1 MGILEQGHNPMEPWT
16 KVLVDLVDLAL
27 WVFLLRCTC
36 LPSLPTCRSGLPDRG
51 NHIRTRAGALVR
63 LVAGV
68 GLDQRLSVNRHGVW
82 RAFLG
87 ASHTSSFTRLIRW
100 LVSTYPLRR
109 YTARPYGVMDSRPS
123 SGWRQTPL
131 IHLWILYFFLLFT
144 LKKEKKKEKKKKK
157 KKASFLYRSL
167 SLPTFVLLVL
177 LVLRI
182 YQPNHCHTPFILC
195 TYVDLCST
203 LNTRDMV
210 FPFTT
215 VGD

>member
-1 MGILEQGHNPMEPWT
+1 MIGVDIPSSTLHGKTVRGH
-16 KVLVDLVDLAL
+16 
-27 WVFLLRCTC
+27 
-36 LPSLPTCRSGLPDRG
+36 G
-51 NHIRTRAGALVR
+51 
-63 LVAGV
+63 
-68 GLDQRLSVNRHGVW
+68 Q
-82 RAFLG
+82 
-87 ASHTSSFTRLIRW
+87 SSFIWMKTNASYSSLNLI
-100 LVSTYPLRR
+100 L
-109 YTARPYGVMDSRPS
+109 
-123 SGWRQTPL
+123 
-131 IHLWILYFFLLFT
+131 FLAIYSEKR
-144 LKKEKKKEKKKKK
+144 KKEKKKK